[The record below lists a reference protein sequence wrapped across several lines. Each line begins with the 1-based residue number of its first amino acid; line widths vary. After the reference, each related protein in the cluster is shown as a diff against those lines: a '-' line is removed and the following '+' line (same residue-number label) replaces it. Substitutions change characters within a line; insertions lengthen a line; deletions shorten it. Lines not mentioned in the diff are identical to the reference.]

1 MRRKRSGA
9 PGTEG
14 TRVRTRITALAA
26 LALVGLTHAA
36 AGSSAPPSAALKAK
50 QGQQAQ
56 VLAQVNA
63 LDTRFGAVVDAW
75 DGAKIQLA
83 ATEKQLAANRTQ
95 LARAQK
101 QTRIAQERA
110 ARLLVTIYEG
120 DHPDLIQLLAGSSK
134 LSDVI
139 NAVQYTNAVASAE
152 HRVAAAALAAK
163 NRLAA
168 AKERLQQDERTRR
181 STLAQLA
188 GERASIG
195 SMLGERRRLLSSI
208 HMQIGQIE
216 AQQAAEQR
224 REAAAARARVAA
236 QIALLKQQAAARA
249 QAAAAAAAAQQAAK
263 PATTTPADPATTST
277 PATPSTTTAPVA
289 PPTTTTTTATAPTT
303 PPPVAGGHPEAAS
316 IALQYLGV
324 PYRWAGAD
332 PDTGFDCSGLVMY
345 VFAQLGVQLPH
356 FAAGQ
361 YGYGS
366 PVARDQLQPGDL
378 VFFDGLSHVGIYI
391 GNGQFVH
398 APHTGTVVSIA
409 SLASFGGSY
418 VGARRI

>member
-36 AGSSAPPSAALKAK
+36 AGSSAPPSPTLKAK

-83 ATEKQLAANRTQ
+83 STEKQLAANRTQ

-101 QTRIAQERA
+101 QTRIAQRRA

-120 DHPDLIQLLAGSSK
+120 EHPDLIELLAGSKK

-152 HRVAAAALAAK
+152 HRVAAAALRAK

-168 AKERLQQDERTRR
+168 AKERLQQDQRTRR

-195 SMLGERRRLLSSI
+195 SMLGQRRQLLSSI

-236 QIALLKQQAAARA
+236 QIALLKQQAAA
-249 QAAAAAAAAQQAAK
+249 AAAAKAAAAK
-263 PATTTPADPATTST
+263 PTTTTTPAAPTTT
-277 PATPSTTTAPVA
+277 TTATPSTTTTAVA
-289 PPTTTTTTATAPTT
+289 PSTTTTAAAPT
-303 PPPVAGGHPEAAS
+303 PPAPVAGGHPEAAS

-366 PVARDQLQPGDL
+366 AVARDQLQPGDL

-409 SLASFGGSY
+409 SLASFSGSY

>member
-1 MRRKRSGA
+1 M
-9 PGTEG
+9 
-14 TRVRTRITALAA
+14 
-26 LALVGLTHAA
+26 
-36 AGSSAPPSAALKAK
+36 
-50 QGQQAQ
+50 
-56 VLAQVNA
+56 LAQVNA
-63 LDTRFGAVVDAW
+63 LDTRFGAIVDAW

-83 ATEKQLAANRTQ
+83 STEKQLAANRTQ
-95 LARAQK
+95 LAQAQK
-101 QTRIAQERA
+101 QTRIAQQRA

-120 DHPDLIQLLAGSSK
+120 DHPDLIELLAGSSK

-139 NAVQYTNAVASAE
+139 NAVQYTNSVASAE
-152 HRVAAAALAAK
+152 HRVAAAALRAK
-163 NRLAA
+163 NKLAA
-168 AKERLQQDERTRR
+168 AKERLKLAERSRR

-195 SMLGERRRLLSSI
+195 TMLSQRRSLLSSI

-224 REAAAARARVAA
+224 RLEAAARARVAA

-249 QAAAAAAAAQQAAK
+249 QAAAAAAAAQAAAAK
-263 PATTTPADPATTST
+263 PTTTTAASAPTTTTATTTT
-277 PATPSTTTAPVA
+277 TPSTTTTPA
-289 PPTTTTTTATAPTT
+289 PPVTTTAAAPTT

-409 SLASFGGSY
+409 SLASFSGSY